1 MRTSAICDVE
11 NIDTV
16 SVCNTPVSF
25 IPYMYTLFAR
35 SRLIFDVSNGKRP
48 KKKKLEARKRGCCHG
63 YVYTL
68 PCSQPSFTYTRDLL
82 KTSTHKSLPHLSAEH
97 FPSYI
102 SCLSL
107 PRLPLLPYFL
117 LSPPA
122 DVMCCVRYYYLLSLF
137 TSSSSKS
144 PMTSYTHRQTPS
156 LCTVYILSGPYYL

>member
-1 MRTSAICDVE
+1 MWRRE
-11 NIDTV
+11 YWHG
-16 SVCNTPVSF
+16 VCVQHTSF
-25 IPYMYTLFAR
+25 IHSVYVHFSLLVHGLY
-35 SRLIFDVSNGKRP
+35 LIYQMEKRP
-48 KKKKLEARKRGCCHG
+48 KKKKLEKRGCCHG

-144 PMTSYTHRQTPS
+144 PMTFYTHRQTPS